1 MTILYF
7 AAALFMPLSAEDRT
21 DLRCEGHE
29 KEEKNVKRKL
39 KKAGKLMLILLLAA
53 LLTSCGNSE
62 NGTESVNQEETEA
75 GETFIDE
82 EAEAD
87 EASADEKD
95 EADEVSADEEDES
108 GETSAAQEGTETG
121 ETSADQET
129 AAEEGADTVQEPEG
143 TVMYTTTSVNVRTEP
158 STEAEIYTLLEG
170 HTEVQKIGDEGEWS
184 QIRLDGNIYYISS
197 QYLREKIEGQNG
209 FLVAI
214 DAGHQQRG
222 NSEQEPVGP
231 GASETKAKVA
241 GGTSGV
247 VSGLA
252 EYELTLQVA
261 LKLEE
266 ELIARGYEV
275 LMIRTTNDVNISN
288 AERAQMAND
297 AGADAFIR
305 IHANGSTNASAN
317 GAMTI
322 CQTETNPYNASL
334 YSLSRELSD
343 CVLDELTAAT
353 GCKKEYV
360 WETDS
365 MSGINWCQVPVTI
378 VEMGYMT
385 NAQEDAKMAS
395 EDYQY
400 QIVAGIANGID
411 KFLLD
416 DYDKMQ

>member
-1 MTILYF
+1 
-7 AAALFMPLSAEDRT
+7 
-21 DLRCEGHE
+21 
-29 KEEKNVKRKL
+29 
-39 KKAGKLMLILLLAA
+39 
-53 LLTSCGNSE
+53 
-62 NGTESVNQEETEA
+62 
-75 GETFIDE
+75 
-82 EAEAD
+82 
-87 EASADEKD
+87 
-95 EADEVSADEEDES
+95 
-108 GETSAAQEGTETG
+108 
-121 ETSADQET
+121 
-129 AAEEGADTVQEPEG
+129 
-143 TVMYTTTSVNVRTEP
+143 MYTTTSVNVRTEP